1 MDTSLLRRCRHSTR
15 SAVRARSI
23 VLALTASLAGCGS
36 GDNAPTPEGGTGAD
50 AALAPALAAITA
62 DGLMV
67 HTKALSDDSLE
78 GRAPATPGEEK
89 TIAYLQRQ
97 FTAMGLKGG
106 MPDGS
111 FVQKAAF
118 AGITGRPEASFRLGS
133 RVMPLS
139 FPADFIA
146 RTRHEVPVIDVD
158 AEMVFVGYGVDAP
171 EYGWNDYKK
180 VDVKGK
186 VLVMLVND
194 PAVADPNDSTKLD
207 STMFKGKAMTY
218 YGRWTYKYEIAT
230 AKGAA
235 GALIIH
241 EAGPAGYPF
250 EVLSGSAALEQLD
263 IATADGNKGRTKVEG
278 WITQP
283 KAEELLKAVG
293 KDFATLKAAARR
305 KDFTPVTLG
314 ATAKIHIGNTLRR
327 VESSNVVATI
337 EGSDAARKNE
347 YVIYSAHWDHL
358 GRDTTIKGDQIF
370 NGALDNASGTAQLLE
385 IAKGFSALPTKP
397 ARSIMFVALTAEEKG
412 LLGAKY
418 FAANPPVPL
427 SNVLANINMDG
438 FSQWGRTKD
447 VTVVGLGNSTLDD
460 VLADVIRPFGRVVA
474 ADQEPEKGFFYR
486 SDHFEFAKQGVP
498 ALYTEAGVQFVG
510 KDSTY
515 GMKKREEYTSRDY
528 HQPSDEVK
536 SDWNLAGAVED
547 TQVLLQVGYRVAN
560 GNVWP
565 TWKPGTEFKA
575 KRDSV
580 LKAAGK

>member
-1 MDTSLLRRCRHSTR
+1 MLRLRRPTR
-15 SAVRARSI
+15 RTGAVALI
-23 VLALTASLAGCGS
+23 LTASLAACSS
-36 GDNAPTPEGGTGAD
+36 GDTAPTSERATGAD
-50 AALAPALAAITA
+50 TVLAPALAAITA
-62 DGLMV
+62 DGLMA

-78 GRAPATPGEEK
+78 GRAPATPGEQK
-89 TIAYLQRQ
+89 TVAYLQRQ
-97 FTAMGLKGG
+97 FAAMGLKGG

-111 FVQKAAF
+111 FVQRATF
-118 AGITGRPEASFRLGS
+118 AGITGKPEASFRIGS

-139 FPADFIA
+139 FPADYIA
-146 RTRHEVPVIDVD
+146 RTRHEVPVIEVD

-171 EYGWNDYKK
+171 EYGWNDYKN

-194 PAVADPNDSTKLD
+194 PAVADANDSTQLD
-207 STMFKGKAMTY
+207 RTMFKGKAMTY

-241 EAGPAGYPF
+241 ETGPAGYPF
-250 EVLSGSAALEQLD
+250 EVLSGSAALEQFD
-263 IATADGNKGRTKVEG
+263 IATTDGNKGRTKVEG

-305 KDFTPVTLG
+305 KDFTPVSLG
-314 ATAKIHIGNTLRR
+314 ASVKLHISNSTRHVKSR
-327 VESSNVVATI
+327 NVVATL
-337 EGSDAARKNE
+337 EGSDATRKNE

-385 IAKGFSALPTKP
+385 IAKGFSALPIKP
-397 ARSIMFVALTAEEKG
+397 ARSIMFVALTAEEQG
-412 LLGAKY
+412 LLGAKF

-427 SNVLANINMDG
+427 AHVLANINMDG

-447 VTVVGLGNSTLDD
+447 VTVIGLGNSTLDD
-460 VLADVIRPFGRVVA
+460 VLADVIRPAGRVVA
-474 ADQEPEKGFFYR
+474 PDQEPEKGFFYR

-510 KDSTY
+510 KDSAY

-536 SDWNLAGAVED
+536 SDWDLSGAVED
-547 TQVLLQVGYRVAN
+547 TRVLLQVGYRVAN

-580 LKAAGK
+580 LKAVGK

>member
-1 MDTSLLRRCRHSTR
+1 MLRLRRPTR
-15 SAVRARSI
+15 RTGAVALI
-23 VLALTASLAGCGS
+23 LTASLAACSS
-36 GDNAPTPEGGTGAD
+36 GDTAPTSERATGAD
-50 AALAPALAAITA
+50 TVLAPALAAITA
-62 DGLMV
+62 DGLMA

-78 GRAPATPGEEK
+78 GRAPATPGEQK
-89 TIAYLQRQ
+89 TVAYLQRQ
-97 FTAMGLKGG
+97 FAAMGLKGG

-111 FVQKAAF
+111 FVQRATF
-118 AGITGRPEASFRLGS
+118 AGITGKPEASFRIGS

-139 FPADFIA
+139 FPADYIA
-146 RTRHEVPVIDVD
+146 RTRHEVPVIEVD

-171 EYGWNDYKK
+171 EYGWNDYKN

-194 PAVADPNDSTKLD
+194 PAVADANDSTQLD
-207 STMFKGKAMTY
+207 RTMFKGKAMTY

-241 EAGPAGYPF
+241 ETGPAGYPF
-250 EVLSGSAALEQLD
+250 EVLSGSAALEQFD
-263 IATADGNKGRTKVEG
+263 IATTDGNKGRTKVEG

-305 KDFTPVTLG
+305 KDFTPVSLG
-314 ATAKIHIGNTLRR
+314 ASVKLHISNSTRHVKSR
-327 VESSNVVATI
+327 NVVATL
-337 EGSDAARKNE
+337 EGSDATRKNE

-385 IAKGFSALPTKP
+385 IAKGFSALPIKP

-412 LLGAKY
+412 LIGAKY
-418 FAANPPVPL
+418 FATNPPVPL
-427 SNVLANINMDG
+427 ANVLANINMDG

-447 VTVVGLGNSTLDD
+447 VTVIGLGNSTLDD
-460 VLADVIRPFGRVVA
+460 VLADVIRPAGRVVA
-474 ADQEPEKGFFYR
+474 PDQEPEKGFFYR

-510 KDSTY
+510 KDSAY

-536 SDWNLAGAVED
+536 PDWDLSGAVED
-547 TQVLLQVGYRVAN
+547 TRVLLQVGYRVAN

-580 LKAAGK
+580 LKAVGK

>member
-1 MDTSLLRRCRHSTR
+1 MLRLRRPTR
-15 SAVRARSI
+15 RTGAVALI
-23 VLALTASLAGCGS
+23 LTASLAACSS
-36 GDNAPTPEGGTGAD
+36 GDTAPTSERATGAD
-50 AALAPALAAITA
+50 TVLAPALAAITA
-62 DGLMV
+62 DGLMA

-78 GRAPATPGEEK
+78 GRAPATPGEQK
-89 TIAYLQRQ
+89 TVAYLQRQ
-97 FTAMGLKGG
+97 FAAMGLKGG

-111 FVQKAAF
+111 FVQRATF
-118 AGITGRPEASFRLGS
+118 AGITGKPEASFRIGS

-139 FPADFIA
+139 FPADYIA
-146 RTRHEVPVIDVD
+146 RTRHEVPVIEVD

-171 EYGWNDYKK
+171 EYGWNDYKN

-194 PAVADPNDSTKLD
+194 PAVADANDSTQLD
-207 STMFKGKAMTY
+207 RTMFKGKAMTY

-241 EAGPAGYPF
+241 ETGPAGYPF
-250 EVLSGSAALEQLD
+250 EVLSGSAALEQFD
-263 IATADGNKGRTKVEG
+263 IATTDGNKGRTKVEG

-305 KDFTPVTLG
+305 KDFTPVSLG
-314 ATAKIHIGNTLRR
+314 ASVKLHISNSTRHVKSR
-327 VESSNVVATI
+327 NVVATL
-337 EGSDAARKNE
+337 EGSDATRKNE

-385 IAKGFSALPTKP
+385 IAKGFSALPIKP
-397 ARSIMFVALTAEEKG
+397 ARSIMFVALTAEEQG
-412 LLGAKY
+412 LLGAKF

-427 SNVLANINMDG
+427 AHVLANINMDG

-447 VTVVGLGNSTLDD
+447 VTVIGLGNSTLDD
-460 VLADVIRPFGRVVA
+460 VLADVIRPAGRVVA
-474 ADQEPEKGFFYR
+474 PDQEPEKGFFYR

-510 KDSTY
+510 KDSAY

-536 SDWNLAGAVED
+536 PDWDLSGAVED
-547 TQVLLQVGYRVAN
+547 TRVLLQVGYRVAN

-580 LKAAGK
+580 LKAVGK

>member
-1 MDTSLLRRCRHSTR
+1 MDISLLPRLGRPSRC
-15 SAVRARSI
+15 ARA
-23 VLALTASLAGCGS
+23 LALVLTASLAACTS
-36 GDNAPTPEGGTGAD
+36 GDKAPASAGAGVAD
-50 AALAPALAAITA
+50 TALAPALAAITA
-62 DGLMV
+62 DGLMA

-89 TIAYLQRQ
+89 TVAYLQRQ

-111 FVQKAAF
+111 FVQKATF
-118 AGITGRPEASFRLGS
+118 AGITGKPEASFRIGS

-171 EYGWNDYKK
+171 EYGWNDYKN

-207 STMFKGKAMTY
+207 STMFKGNAMTY

-241 EAGPAGYPF
+241 ETGPAGYPF
-250 EVLSGSAALEQLD
+250 EVLSGSAALEQFD
-263 IATADGNKGRTKVEG
+263 IATADGNTTRTKVEG

-283 KAEELLKAVG
+283 KAEELLKAIG
-293 KDFATLKAAARR
+293 KDFASLKAAAKR
-305 KDFTPVTLG
+305 KDFTPVPLG
-314 ATAKIHIGNTLRR
+314 ASAKIHISNTTRR
-327 VESSNVVATI
+327 VESRNVVATLQ
-337 EGSDAARKNE
+337 GSDAARQNE

-397 ARSIMFVALTAEEKG
+397 ARSIMFVALTGEEKG
-412 LLGAKY
+412 LIGAKY

-427 SNVLANINMDG
+427 ANVLANINMDG

-447 VTVVGLGNSTLDD
+447 VTVIGLGNSTLDD
-460 VLADVIRPFGRVVA
+460 VLADVIRPAGRVIA
-474 ADQEPEKGFFYR
+474 PDAEPEKGFFYR

-515 GMKKREEYTSRDY
+515 GMTKREEYTSRDY
-528 HQPSDEVK
+528 HKPSDEVK
-536 SDWNLAGAVED
+536 PDWDLSGAVED

-560 GNVWP
+560 GSVWP